1 MKLSRVRYGVGAA
14 AVAMSVVVLS
24 AGPASAAGKTWYRDC
39 AKDTKYV
46 AKVSAHEATTTK
58 SGGSCAGHAWVR
70 IKVEGSSK
78 WGTWADS
85 NSTAKRISPVYKIVA
100 SEHKDCNCSTA
111 NKHTLKP

>member
-24 AGPASAAGKTWYRDC
+24 AGPASAASETWYRDC

-85 NSTAKRISPVYKIVA
+85 NSTAKRISPVYKIVQ
-100 SEHKDCNCSTA
+100 SQHKDCNCSTA
-111 NKHTLKP
+111 KIVTLKP